1 MKANTRN
8 WTVYNHNRG
17 RLAGILGAHLLANI
31 PRGAFHGFLYFII
44 LQISLPVL
52 NHASQDY
59 PQLWSIYWGYVVC
72 FILYLTLSAWS
83 QTHNFVQAY
92 TISTDIRLELGEK
105 LRRLPLGYFKNHDPG
120 DVTARMLHDVSKAE
134 QTLSHALPDIAT
146 SVILPLLLGIFLITM
161 NPLLGSIMIAIVAG
175 SSVFFFIAR
184 KIIVVLG
191 QQHISVINETSSR
204 ILEYSRCIKLL
215 KAYNMTGE
223 SFATLDDSM
232 RRLKR
237 LSFRT
242 EVFAGI
248 PVQIFLLLIDGGY
261 FLLAFIA
268 VRMTLTGNL
277 SIAVLFSFL
286 VMGHYFFAPVK
297 QLGIN
302 LVELRY
308 ALLSADRIAEVMNTP
323 ELPYSEET
331 PLPDNTEITFSDVRF
346 RYLDHDV
353 LKGVSCRI
361 PEQSMTALVGLSGS
375 GKTTMTNLIARFW
388 ETTGGDIHL
397 GDTSIKDLNPDIL
410 LTRISMVFQDVY
422 LFNDTIAANI
432 RVGKPDASDE
442 EVQQAARKASCS
454 DFIDALPNG
463 YDTMV
468 GESGGTLS
476 GGEKQRISI
485 ARAILKDAPIVLL
498 DEATAS
504 LDPENEAEIQTA
516 IENLVRDKTIV
527 VIAHRFKSIENADQ
541 ILVVHEGKIT
551 ETGIHDSLVTSGG
564 LYQELWE
571 KQQKAGSWKIREASM
586 EGAIT

>member
-1 MKANTRN
+1 MNNTKQN

-17 RLAGILGAHLLANI
+17 RLAGILGSHLLSNI
-31 PRGAFHGFLYFII
+31 PRGAFHGLLYFII
-44 LQISLPVL
+44 LQISIPVIT
-52 NHASQDY
+52 HSSQDY
-59 PQLWSIYWGYVVC
+59 HQLWNIYWGYAVC
-72 FILYLTLSAWS
+72 FVLYLFLSAWS

-105 LRRLPLGYFKNHDPG
+105 LRRLPMGYFKNHDPG

-134 QTLSHALPDIAT
+134 QTLSHSLPDIAA
-146 SVILPLLLGIFLITM
+146 SIFLPLLLGIFLITM
-161 NPLLGSIMIAIVAG
+161 NPYLGSIMIAVVAG
-175 SSVFFFIAR
+175 SSLFFFIAR
-184 KIIVVLG
+184 RIITVLG
-191 QQHISVINETSSR
+191 RQHIAIINETSSR

-223 SFATLDDSM
+223 SFATLDNAM
-232 RRLKR
+232 HKLKR
-237 LSFRT
+237 MSFRT

-268 VRMTLTGNL
+268 VRMTLAGDL

-308 ALLSADRIAEVMNTP
+308 ALLSADRIAEVMNAR
-323 ELPYSEET
+323 ELPFNEEIH
-331 PLPDNTEITFSDVRF
+331 LPEKSDISFSDVHF
-346 RYLDHDV
+346 RYSDHAV
-353 LKGVSCRI
+353 LKGISCQM
-361 PEQSMTALVGLSGS
+361 PEKSMTALVGLSGS
-375 GKTTMTNLIARFW
+375 GKTTITNLIARFW
-388 ETTGGDIHL
+388 ETTSGNISIGGTPI
-397 GDTSIKDLNPDIL
+397 TKLNPDKL
-410 LTRISMVFQDVY
+410 LTMISMVFQDVY

-432 RVGKPDASDE
+432 RVGKPDATDE
-442 EVQQAARKASCS
+442 EIRRAAEKASCS
-454 DFIDALPNG
+454 EFIEALPDG
-463 YDTMV
+463 YNTMV

-504 LDPENEAEIQTA
+504 LDPENEAEIQQA
-516 IENLVRDKTIV
+516 IENLVRDKTIA

-541 ILVVHEGKIT
+541 ILVIHEGRIS
-551 ETGIHDSLVTSGG
+551 EAGDHDSLVKSGG
-564 LYQELWE
+564 LYQKLWE
-571 KQQKAGSWKIREASM
+571 KQQKAGSWKLREAS
-586 EGAIT
+586 A